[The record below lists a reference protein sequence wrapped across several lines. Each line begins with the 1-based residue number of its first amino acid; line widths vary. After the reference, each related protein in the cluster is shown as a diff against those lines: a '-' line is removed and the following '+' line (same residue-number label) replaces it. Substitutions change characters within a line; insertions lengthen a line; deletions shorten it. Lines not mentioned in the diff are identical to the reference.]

1 MKTTIIKKVLPLIV
15 VALVG
20 MALAT
25 SCEKEKNKEKVESYT
40 YQYDGVNYV
49 NLTIYW
55 HQGKYYTEVTNNLKH
70 VKFLFNDNT
79 WEQFRL
85 NNDMM
90 YVKETYSD
98 GVNPPIEGECVWEY
112 HFISD
117 TVLQM
122 KYGNSLPDDASQ
134 NYITTYD
141 FVKRKDL
148 NK

>member
-1 MKTTIIKKVLPLIV
+1 MRKILHYKVLPLIA

-20 MALAT
+20 MVLAT
-25 SCEKEKNKEKVESYT
+25 SCEKEKNVEKVESYT

-49 NLTIYW
+49 NLAIYW
-55 HQGKYYTEVTNNLKH
+55 HSGKYYTEVTNNLEH

-85 NNDMM
+85 ENNMM

-98 GVNPPIEGECVWEY
+98 GINPPIEYEILWEF
-112 HFISD
+112 HFVSD

-122 KYGNSLPDDASQ
+122 VYGNSLPADASQ

-141 FVKRKDL
+141 FVKRK
-148 NK
+148 

>member
-1 MKTTIIKKVLPLIV
+1 MEKTIFKTFLPLLAA
-15 VALVG
+15 ALAG
-20 MALAT
+20 LALAT
-25 SCEKEKNKEKVESYT
+25 SCEKEKNEEKVESYT

-49 NLTIYW
+49 NLAIYW
-55 HQGKYYTEVTNNLKH
+55 HSGKYYTEVTNNLEN

-85 NNDMM
+85 ENNMM

-98 GVNPPIEGECVWEY
+98 GINPPIEGECAWEY

-122 KYGNSLPDDASQ
+122 KYGNSLPADASQ
-134 NYITTYD
+134 NYITIYD

>member
-1 MKTTIIKKVLPLIV
+1 MKTALVKKVLQLIA

-20 MALAT
+20 MVMAT
-25 SCEKEKNKEKVESYT
+25 SCKKEKNEENVECYT
-40 YQYDGVNYV
+40 YQYDGDNYV

-55 HQGKYYTEVTNNLKH
+55 NLGKYYTEVTNNLEH

-85 NNDMM
+85 DNNMM

-98 GVNPPIEGECVWEY
+98 RVNPLIAVESAWEY

-117 TVLQM
+117 TVFQM
-122 KYGNSLPDDASQ
+122 IY
-134 NYITTYD
+134 
-141 FVKRKDL
+141 
-148 NK
+148 